1 MKGSCLCGRIAY
13 EATALDSPIRHC
25 SCNVC
30 RKAHASAFNTSASV
44 RQEHFRWLRGE
55 EALSAYESSPGKRR
69 FFCGTCGTQLVA
81 RRTGSETVILRVATL
96 DDDPG
101 RRPEGH
107 IWARDEVPWLAYG
120 PQVPAWPTWAPG
132 NEPRDARPDVA
143 SP

>member
-1 MKGSCLCGRIAY
+1 MKEELR
-13 EATALDSPIRHC
+13 
-25 SCNVC
+25 
-30 RKAHASAFNTSASV
+30 AF
-44 RQEHFRWLRGE
+44 
-55 EALSAYESSPGKRR
+55 ESSPGKRR

-120 PQVPAWPTWAPG
+120 PQVPAWPAWAPDH
-132 NEPRDARPDVA
+132 EPRDARPDVA
-143 SP
+143 PS